1 MASYN
6 EPNGGKKSFSNNPY
20 NNLSNN
26 SQNVPNVT
34 PSGGSSSYNN
44 HKNINYGKIA
54 LLVLVVIAIV
64 CVFKMCSIDQG
75 SSNNGIAYTPS
86 IAHQTDAPTV
96 DTKPIDTQ
104 LTDIQPNK
112 TQSTA
117 PSSHKGLKRII
128 TSPLD
133 PEILDLTFEDSE
145 TQEFNITVDDPG
157 GRFACGVIEKLAEP
171 IFFFLELPDSER
183 DGYKT
188 YYLDNCTKE
197 VALAI
202 MKRYGTVLVNDG
214 VSRFG
219 FGSHKN
225 DEEIYFTDYQEFQ
238 IYSRNPKKLEKL
250 FDRLGI
256 DVVGED
262 EVVTLWD
269 LINEDN
275 AGCISCVEADGET
288 VFDIP
293 ENLKSE
299 GMYEAE

>member
-1 MASYN
+1 M
-6 EPNGGKKSFSNNPY
+6 
-20 NNLSNN
+20 
-26 SQNVPNVT
+26 
-34 PSGGSSSYNN
+34 
-44 HKNINYGKIA
+44 
-54 LLVLVVIAIV
+54 
-64 CVFKMCSIDQG
+64 
-75 SSNNGIAYTPS
+75 
-86 IAHQTDAPTV
+86 
-96 DTKPIDTQ
+96 
-104 LTDIQPNK
+104 
-112 TQSTA
+112 
-117 PSSHKGLKRII
+117 
-128 TSPLD
+128 
-133 PEILDLTFEDSE
+133 
-145 TQEFNITVDDPG
+145 
-157 GRFACGVIEKLAEP
+157 IEKLAEP

-197 VALAI
+197 VTLAI

>member
-1 MASYN
+1 M
-6 EPNGGKKSFSNNPY
+6 
-20 NNLSNN
+20 
-26 SQNVPNVT
+26 
-34 PSGGSSSYNN
+34 
-44 HKNINYGKIA
+44 
-54 LLVLVVIAIV
+54 
-64 CVFKMCSIDQG
+64 
-75 SSNNGIAYTPS
+75 
-86 IAHQTDAPTV
+86 
-96 DTKPIDTQ
+96 
-104 LTDIQPNK
+104 
-112 TQSTA
+112 
-117 PSSHKGLKRII
+117 
-128 TSPLD
+128 
-133 PEILDLTFEDSE
+133 
-145 TQEFNITVDDPG
+145 
-157 GRFACGVIEKLAEP
+157 
-171 IFFFLELPDSER
+171 
-183 DGYKT
+183 
-188 YYLDNCTKE
+188 E